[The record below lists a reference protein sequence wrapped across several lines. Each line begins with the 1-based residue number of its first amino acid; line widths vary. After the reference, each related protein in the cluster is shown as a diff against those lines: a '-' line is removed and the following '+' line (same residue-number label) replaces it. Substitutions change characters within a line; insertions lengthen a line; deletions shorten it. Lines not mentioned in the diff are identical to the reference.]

1 MTRIRSSVLNL
12 RSSVGMHSVLEML
25 LVLTDRE
32 LQVSAG
38 RFDSIGAA
46 ECGVQD
52 TVLEKHGR
60 VSER

>member
-1 MTRIRSSVLNL
+1 MMNL

-32 LQVSAG
+32 LQLSAG

-60 VSER
+60 VSDR